1 MIHSLEPKLT
11 FVKLQVSSKEQLMM
25 NYLFEEG
32 FKEAWLPHG
41 VRL

>member
-1 MIHSLEPKLT
+1 MIHSLDPKLT

-25 NYLFEEG
+25 NYLVEEG
-32 FKEAWLPHG
+32 FKEAWLLHG